1 MVFVCVAFGSAQRT
15 NTYRNQPGHQAP
27 GDVISETYV
36 RSVIDCTSTCSAQD
50 GCTAV
55 NLQTASNVAVSGG
68 RRLCQLLDY
77 GGANPPTVVPDN
89 SWNFYEL
96 YTTTET
102 WP

>member
-36 RSVIDCTSTCSAQD
+36 RSVIDCISTCSALD

-68 RRLCQLLDY
+68 RMLCQLLDY
-77 GGANPPTVVPDN
+77 GDANPPTVVPD
-89 SWNFYEL
+89 SGWNFLEL
-96 YTTTET
+96 YSTTET
-102 WP
+102 WL

>member
-1 MVFVCVAFGSAQRT
+1 MCVVFGSAQRT
-15 NTYRNQPGHQAP
+15 NTYRNQPGHKAP
-27 GDVISETYV
+27 GDVSSETYV
-36 RSVIDCTSTCSAQD
+36 RSVIDCTSTCSALD

-55 NLQTASNVAVSGG
+55 NLQTASNVVVSGG

-89 SWNFYEL
+89 CWNFYAL
-96 YTTTET
+96 YTATET